1 MIAYV
6 HLFWLGTACYAVAIG
21 LAIGGLVWLHRRG
34 GLRRD

>member
-1 MIAYV
+1 MTTYV

-21 LAIGGLVWLHRRG
+21 LAVGGLVWLHSRE